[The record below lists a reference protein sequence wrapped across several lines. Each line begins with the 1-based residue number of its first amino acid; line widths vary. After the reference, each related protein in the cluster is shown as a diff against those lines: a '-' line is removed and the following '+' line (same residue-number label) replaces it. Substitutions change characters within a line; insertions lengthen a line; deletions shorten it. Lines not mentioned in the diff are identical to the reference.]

1 MSIST
6 IHFRNLLAGML
17 LSLFVASPVLADD
30 AEIFVSRPGDVG
42 ARPNVLFVI
51 DTSGS
56 MDTRDGGPGTPTRL
70 EAVRDAAI
78 NLVTNL
84 QNVNIGLMRYS
95 SDAQG
100 GMVLEAVDNIDNNRT
115 TILNRLNTFTPLF
128 GNGNTPLSETY
139 YEAALYLSG

>member
-1 MSIST
+1 MSISKY
-6 IHFRNLLAGML
+6 HFRNLLAGML

-70 EAVRDAAI
+70 E
-78 NLVTNL
+78 TC
-84 QNVNIGLMRYS
+84 GMR
-95 SDAQG
+95 
-100 GMVLEAVDNIDNNRT
+100 
-115 TILNRLNTFTPLF
+115 
-128 GNGNTPLSETY
+128 LSI
-139 YEAALYLSG
+139 S